1 MSGGTESHPHHGKNI
16 KLFDKK
22 ISLESTHEV
31 PEREKWSSWADFIM
45 SCIGYAIGLG
55 NVWRFPYL
63 CYQNGGGAF
72 LIPYI
77 ISLVFCGVPLFI
89 LETSW
94 GQLTSI
100 GGLGMF
106 KICPIFKGVG
116 IAAAVMAFWLNIYYI
131 VVLSWA
137 MKYLF
142 VSIGLTEA
150 VPWGSCGQPWNTDRC
165 RSEYE
170 PLTCSSNRTIAEFFN
185 VKALSVD
192 HIQEYRKQ
200 FFVGPKSN
208 WTVCSEADLHTI
220 SPVKEYWDNEVLGI
234 SKGIEHPGGLR
245 LDLALYLFI
254 AWAICYLCIFKGVK
268 WTGKVV
274 YLTASFPYIM
284 LFFLLIRGLT
294 LEGASLGLEFYLKP
308 NFTKLLESKVWVE
321 AVTQVFFSY
330 GLGLGALVAL
340 GSYNKY
346 HNNVYKQ
353 AMTVCLVN
361 SGTSIFAGF
370 VIFSFI
376 GYMAGQ
382 QGKTVAEVAQSG
394 PGLLFL
400 AYPSGIL
407 QLPYANVW
415 SILFFSMVLF
425 LGIDSQFCTM
435 EGFFT
440 AIIDEFPTYIRARK
454 YGREIFILII
464 CIISYICGLS
474 TVTDGGFYVFQLFDF
489 YAASGWALLWLL
501 FFECI
506 AISWFV
512 GIDRWYEHMKS
523 MIGYYPAT
531 WWKFCWVVATP
542 AITMGTMIFGL
553 VKYSPLRIDAYSY
566 DYPIWGHVFGWFLS
580 LSSMLCIPGYAIYIW
595 IVTPGTISEKYEKL
609 FRPKIS
615 FSPEEGMRV
624 GEEIDEEMHQFA

>member
-1 MSGGTESHPHHGKNI
+1 M
-16 KLFDKK
+16 D
-22 ISLESTHEV
+22 STRV
-31 PEREKWSSWADFIM
+31 YEREKWSSWADFIM

-72 LIPYI
+72 LIPYV
-77 ISLVFCGVPLFI
+77 ISLVFCGAPLFI

-94 GQLTSI
+94 GQLLSV

-131 VVLSWA
+131 VVLAWA
-137 MKYLF
+137 LCYL
-142 VSIGLTEA
+142 VNSIRVDDN
-150 VPWGSCGQPWNTDRC
+150 VPWRNCDNPWNTAHC

-170 PLTCSSNRTIAEFFN
+170 QIPCDSNRSIAQYFN
-185 VKALSVD
+185 VKVLTAEHL
-192 HIQEYRKQ
+192 HEYKKSR
-200 FFVGPKSN
+200 FIGPKEN
-208 WTVCSEADLHTI
+208 WTFCSESDLAVQ
-220 SPVKEYWDNEVLGI
+220 SPVKEFWNYQVLGI
-234 SKGIEHPGGLR
+234 SEGIEQPGSIR
-245 LDLALYLFI
+245 WDLALYLFF
-254 AWAICYLCIFKGVK
+254 AWVICYLCIFKGVK

-284 LFFLLIRGLT
+284 LFCLLIRGLT
-294 LEGASLGLEFYLKP
+294 LPGASVGLEFYLKP
-308 NFTKLLESKVWVE
+308 DFSRLFESKVWVD

-340 GSYNKY
+340 GSYNTY

-353 AMTVCLVN
+353 ALTVCFVN
-361 SGTSIFAGF
+361 SGTSVFAGF

-376 GYMAGQ
+376 GFMATQ
-382 QGKTVAEVAQSG
+382 QGKSVAEVAQAG

-407 QLPYANVW
+407 QLPYTNVW

-440 AIIDEFPTYIRARK
+440 AIIDEFPSMTRGKK
-454 YGREIFILII
+454 YGREIFIGVV
-464 CIISYICGLS
+464 CIVSYFVGLT
-474 TVTDGGFYVFQLFDF
+474 TVTEGGFYVFQLFDF

-506 AISWFV
+506 AISWSV
-512 GIDRWYEHMKS
+512 GINRWYDHMKS
-523 MIGYYPAT
+523 MIGYYPSV
-531 WWKFCWVVATP
+531 WWKFCWVFATP
-542 AITMGTMIFGL
+542 AVCGGVMIFGL
-553 VKYSPLRIDAYSY
+553 IKYQPLRITAYNY
-566 DYPIWGHVFGWFLS
+566 DYPLWGHVFGWFLS
-580 LSSMLCIPGYAIYIW
+580 LSSMLCIPGYFVYAW
-595 IVTPGTISEKYEKL
+595 FTTTGTFSEKVKKL
-609 FRPKIS
+609 FRPDIS
-615 FSPEEGMRV
+615 IKDITNEAID
-624 GEEIDEEMHQFA
+624 GEELQEFHPL

>member
-1 MSGGTESHPHHGKNI
+1 MDMRP
-16 KLFDKK
+16 L
-22 ISLESTHEV
+22 
-31 PEREKWSSWADFIM
+31 PPREQWSSWADFIM

-72 LIPYI
+72 LIPYV
-77 ISLVFCGVPLFI
+77 ISLVFCGAPLFI

-94 GQLTSI
+94 GQLLSV

-137 MKYLF
+137 LCYLWNS
-142 VSIGLTEA
+142 VRLDVN
-150 VPWGSCGQPWNTDRC
+150 VPWRSCNNEWNTALC

-170 PLTCSSNRTIAEFFN
+170 KLPCDSNRTIADFFN
-185 VKALSVD
+185 VKVLTAD
-192 HIQEYRKQ
+192 HLLEYKKQ
-200 FFVGPKSN
+200 FFIGPKAN
-208 WTVCSEADLHTI
+208 FTVCTARDLSVQ
-220 SPVKEYWDNEVLGI
+220 SPVKEFWNYKVLGI
-234 SKGIEHPGGLR
+234 SEGINQPGGLR
-245 LDLALYLFI
+245 YDLALYLFI
-254 AWAICYLCIFKGVK
+254 AWVICYLCIFKGVK

-284 LFFLLIRGLT
+284 LFFLLVRGLT
-294 LEGASLGLEFYLKP
+294 LPGASLGLEFYLKP
-308 NFTKLLESKVWVE
+308 DFSKLLESKVWVD

-340 GSYNKY
+340 GSYNKF

-353 AMTVCLVN
+353 ALTVCFVN
-361 SGTSIFAGF
+361 SGTSVFAGF

-376 GYMAGQ
+376 GFMATQ
-382 QGKTVAEVAQSG
+382 QEKSVAEVAQAG

-407 QLPYANVW
+407 QLPYTNVW
-415 SILFFSMVLF
+415 SMLFFSMVLF

-440 AIIDEFPTYIRARK
+440 AIIDEFPQLIRRRK
-454 YGREIFILII
+454 YGREIFVAII
-464 CIISYICGLS
+464 CIISYFIGLS
-474 TVTDGGFYVFQLFDF
+474 TVTRGGFYVFQLFDF

-506 AISWFV
+506 AISWSV

-523 MIGYYPAT
+523 MIGYYPSR
-531 WWKFCWVVATP
+531 WWKFCWVFATP
-542 AITMGTMIFGL
+542 AVCMGVMIFGL
-553 VKYSPLRIDAYSY
+553 VKYQPLRIAAYNY
-566 DYPIWGHVFGWFLS
+566 DYPFWGHVFGWFLS
-580 LSSMLCIPGYAIYIW
+580 LSSMLCIPGYAIYAW
-595 IVTPGTISEKYEKL
+595 FTTEGTTAEKFKIL
-609 FRPKIS
+609 FRPDI
-615 FSPEEGMRV
+615 
-624 GEEIDEEMHQFA
+624 EIEKQNHDVHEDTELHDMHDFHQL